1 MAARF
6 LISLCSLVIIH
17 HLLPV
22 LQTSNSN
29 GRNTKDL
36 YILKSSNGEHNIFNA
51 LQSTPNF
58 PPNSA
63 RDSRTALKRVQVSL
77 VFRFSEAVTKHSKHG
92 MTVLALPS
100 CLLCTDLT
108 IHMDIQRIRV
118 RKGQETLLEAT
129 RVMARRICN
138 PIKYLRSELIHSRL
152 RRAILDDIFRKIKNM
167 DILRTRR
174 IRSVHAVRNC
184 HPVRKPKCYFS
195 KDECYRSES
204 ASGDVR
210 TLIALHYGRK
220 TKKRVI
226 YILSRSSNKRG
237 M

>member
-1 MAARF
+1 
-6 LISLCSLVIIH
+6 
-17 HLLPV
+17 
-22 LQTSNSN
+22 
-29 GRNTKDL
+29 
-36 YILKSSNGEHNIFNA
+36 
-51 LQSTPNF
+51 
-58 PPNSA
+58 
-63 RDSRTALKRVQVSL
+63 
-77 VFRFSEAVTKHSKHG
+77 

-108 IHMDIQRIRV
+108 IQMDIQRIRV

-129 RVMARRICN
+129 RVMAPRICN
-138 PIKYLRSELIHSRL
+138 LIKYSRSELIHSRL
-152 RRAILDDIFRKIKNM
+152 RRAISDEIFRKIKNM

-174 IRSVHAVRNC
+174 FRSVHAVRNR
-184 HPVRKPKCYFS
+184 HPVRKPKYYFS
-195 KDECYRSES
+195 KDECYRCES

-226 YILSRSSNKRG
+226 CILSRSSKKRG

>member
-63 RDSRTALKRVQVSL
+63 LDSRAALKRVQVSL
-77 VFRFSEAVTKHSKHG
+77 VFRFSKAVTKHSEHG

-138 PIKYLRSELIHSRL
+138 PINYLRSELIHSRL

-174 IRSVHAVRNC
+174 VRSVHAVHNR
-184 HPVRKPKCYFS
+184 HPVRKPKYYFS

-204 ASGDVR
+204 ASGDVC
-210 TLIALHYGRK
+210 ALWLRCIMVVKRK
-220 TKKRVI
+220 A
-226 YILSRSSNKRG
+226 SH
-237 M
+237 